1 MGRASQYMKKLI
13 GGKMKGIK
21 LLLVVTAASLV
32 ACGGGGG
39 GSSAPSTQQAT
50 PKPDQLSATVAKT
63 AFASSEACPQGGV
76 TIDQGIDANRNG
88 VLDPD
93 EIFETQQVCN
103 GADGGDGVASLIRVD
118 EIGAGAQCTYGGLK
132 VSVGL
137 DASDDGVLD
146 PAEVSQTSYVCSVTA
161 SQTDGFSSLLDMEGE
176 AAGTNCTAGG
186 QKITSG
192 LDFNRNGALD
202 TDEITQIKYICN
214 GDTPVVYQTL
224 INTSNV
230 ASNAQCPN
238 GGVQIDVGLDVDQ
251 STILEGDEVTDTS
264 YLCNG
269 QDGDGSV
276 SLVNVEDEPA
286 GTNCSAGGKALK
298 TGIDTNQ
305 NQVLDSSEVM
315 STSYVCNGLDGADGE
330 GSTPSNYF
338 TVQTRLGESQQIDC
352 PINAAS
358 DRLYQIE
365 YFTIDSQGEGAP
377 YQTCYSESCLSY
389 NVGDGYRSESKSYGD
404 PGCAQTHF
412 IQNICN
418 EGAEWNGSECAV
430 PTPICADGQ
439 VETSRGCESPVTDCP
454 AGQKI
459 DDNQCVNIQY
469 VDVTGDICGNYVE
482 PIRVTTG
489 QHFVTCDTVFN
500 DRLLIEA
507 GATLQVDRNWLISA
521 GHGVDI
527 LGSAASPVLIETSP
541 NNLDGHWNYFSFG
554 GEVRLDYESEEFVG
568 DSISYLNV
576 SGYEGA
582 STIESVGFSDSQI
595 IADGSLTISNV
606 LSTNSIF
613 DLSVATVRSSLIMH
627 GELAGSTTPVVY
639 SSLLTNSVQSTAN
652 SMALHGPYPI
662 GVKNGFYRGGLFF
675 NGPLEVRC
683 FAETFVQG
691 NLDLAYIYDPNGVCI
706 TSDNVSP
713 LSDKYAIYILEQEKH
728 SIDSG
733 ASLNLEAYI
742 FDKNGLVQ
750 PTEIIWKA
758 RYDVDGT
765 YYDSGQTWTGRKVD
779 ISLSQKEQYEVYVE
793 SVNGQ
798 TDLLGPKSIILN
810 VQ

>member
-1 MGRASQYMKKLI
+1 
-13 GGKMKGIK
+13 MKGIK
-21 LLLVVTAASLV
+21 LLLLATVASLV

-103 GADGGDGVASLIRVD
+103 GADGGDGVVSLIRVD
-118 EIGAGAQCTYGGLK
+118 EIGASAQCTYGGLK

-146 PAEVSQTSYVCSVTA
+146 PAEISQTSYVCSVTA

-176 AAGTNCTAGG
+176 AAGANCAAGG

-214 GDTPVVYQTL
+214 GETPVVYQTL
-224 INTSNV
+224 VSTSNV

-251 STILEGDEVTDTS
+251 SSILEADEVTDTS

-269 QDGDGSV
+269 QDGDGNI
-276 SLVNVEDEPA
+276 SLVRIEDEPP
-286 GTNCSAGGKALK
+286 GGNCSVGGKAVM
-298 TGIDTNQ
+298 TGIDSNQ
-305 NQVLDSSEVM
+305 NLSLDAAEVM
-315 STSYVCNGLDGADGE
+315 STSYVCDGQDGADGL
-330 GSTPSNYF
+330 GSTPSSYF
-338 TVQTRLGESQQIDC
+338 TVQTEIGQTQQIDC
-352 PINAAS
+352 PLSAS
-358 DRLYQIE
+358 VNRLYRVDYFSIE
-365 YFTIDSQGEGAP
+365 SGGMGAP
-377 YQTCYSESCLSY
+377 YQSCYTENCFSSS
-389 NVGDGYRSESKSYGD
+389 VGDGYRSESMAYGD
-404 PGCAQTHF
+404 SGCSQTHYVL
-412 IQNICN
+412 NNCY
-418 EGAEWNGSECAV
+418 EGAEWNGSTCQ
-430 PTPICADGQ
+430 PGSDICPEGQ
-439 VETSRGCESPVTDCP
+439 VNTSRGCELAVSSCEV
-454 AGQKI
+454 GQKLE
-459 DDNQCVNIQY
+459 DNLCVNIDY
-469 VDVTGDICGNYVE
+469 TTVTGNICGYYE
-482 PIRVTTG
+482 DPIKVSTG

-500 DRLLIEA
+500 DRLYIES
-507 GATLQVDRNWLISA
+507 GAVLQVDRNWLIDA
-521 GHGVDI
+521 RNGVDI
-527 LGSAASPVLIETSP
+527 AGTQSQPVIVETSP
-541 NNLDGHWNYFSFG
+541 NNLDGYWNLIKLS
-554 GEVRLDYESEEFVG
+554 GESSLDYSSGEFKG
-568 DSISYLNV
+568 DIVSNLNV
-576 SGYEGA
+576 SGYEGSSTFEGVGVYD
-582 STIESVGFSDSQI
+582 STIVTSGE
-595 IADGSLTISNV
+595 LTLISV
-606 LSTNSIF
+606 LSKGVTYEIGGGTF
-613 DLSVATVRSSLIMH
+613 RESLIMGSTFQ
-627 GELAGSTTPVVY
+627 GEYVPNVYGGILVTSSENTPDSIYYSTGSSYSENDLVRGAVIFNSGLSVWCLAGNY
-639 SSLLTNSVQSTAN
+639 
-652 SMALHGPYPI
+652 I
-662 GVKNGFYRGGLFF
+662 
-675 NGPLEVRC
+675 
-683 FAETFVQG
+683 QG
-691 NLDLAYIYDPNGVCI
+691 NESLELFTGTACVE
-706 TSDNVSP
+706 SDNGLA
-713 LSDKYAIYILEQEKH
+713 LSDKIAAYVLGAEKR
-728 SIDSG
+728 SISADS
-733 ASLNLEAYI
+733 SISLEAYV

>member
-1 MGRASQYMKKLI
+1 MKKQI
-13 GGKMKGIK
+13 GGNMKGIK
-21 LLLVVTAASLV
+21 LLLMVTAASLV

-137 DASDDGVLD
+137 DASDDGILD
-146 PAEVSQTSYVCSVTA
+146 PAEVSQISYVCSVTA

-176 AAGTNCTAGG
+176 AAGANCTAGG

-202 TDEITQIKYICN
+202 IDEVTQIKYICN

-251 STILEGDEVTDTS
+251 SSILEGGEVTDTS

-269 QDGDGSV
+269 QDGEGSI

-286 GTNCSAGGKALK
+286 GTNCSAGGKAIQ
-298 TGIDTNQ
+298 TGIDSNQ
-305 NQVLDSSEVM
+305 NNTLDPTEVM
-315 STSYVCNGLDGADGE
+315 ATSYVCNGLDGANGA
-330 GSTPSNYF
+330 GTVSSNYF
-338 TVQTRLGESQQIDC
+338 TVNTLLGSAQQIEC
-352 PINAAS
+352 YESESYN
-358 DRLYQIE
+358 RLYQVD
-365 YFTIDSQGEGAP
+365 YFSVNSDGTGTP
-377 YQTCYSESCLSY
+377 YQTCYTETCSNYSMENGSRQETKSF
-389 NVGDGYRSESKSYGD
+389 GDA
-404 PGCAQTHF
+404 GCAQTHYV
-412 IQNICN
+412 NVYCDD
-418 EGAEWNGSECAV
+418 GYEWNGD
-430 PTPICADGQ
+430 ICQSLTSVCPDGQ
-439 VETSRGCESPVTDCP
+439 VDTSRGCEAPVTSCLV
-454 AGQKI
+454 GQKVE
-459 DDNQCVNIQY
+459 DNQCVNVDY
-469 VDVTGDICGNYVE
+469 VAVTGNICGIYKD
-482 PIRVTTG
+482 PIKITSG
-489 QHFVTCDTVFN
+489 QHFVTCDTSFN
-500 DRLLIEA
+500 NLLLIEA
-507 GATLQVDRNWLISA
+507 GAILQVDRDWFILAKN
-521 GHGVDI
+521 GVQV
-527 LGSAASPVLIETSP
+527 LGNAISPVVIESSP
-541 NNLDGHWNYFSFG
+541 NNLDGHWNYFDFAG
-554 GEVRLDYESEEFVG
+554 DVYLDYESEQFIG
-568 DSISYLNV
+568 DKVSYLQV
-576 SGYEGA
+576 RGYQGQ
-582 STIESVGFSDSQI
+582 STLKGVGIAEAQI
-595 IADGSLTISNV
+595 ISDGHLTLDNV
-606 LSTNSIF
+606 LSVGSYF
-613 DLSVATVRSSLIMH
+613 DLASTSFRASFIIDSEVAGDAIPYIYGGL
-627 GELAGSTTPVVY
+627 LAS
-639 SSLLTNSVQSTAN
+639 SVQSTARSLYLMGQYSGSAETN
-652 SMALHGPYPI
+652 LNRPAVL
-662 GVKNGFYRGGLFF
+662 F
-675 NGPLEVRC
+675 NGGVSVYC
-683 FAETFVQG
+683 STKAFVQG
-691 NLDLAYIYDPNGVCI
+691 NASLDSLSDSNGVCI
-706 TSDNVSP
+706 TSDNETP
-713 LSDKYAIYILEQEKH
+713 LTNKYAIYILGKEKL
-728 SIDSG
+728 STSADQTV
-733 ASLNLEAYI
+733 NLEAYI

-750 PTEIIWKA
+750 PTEITWKA

>member
-1 MGRASQYMKKLI
+1 MKKLI
-13 GGKMKGIK
+13 GGNMKGIK
-21 LLLVVTAASLV
+21 LLLVATAASLV

-103 GADGGDGVASLIRVD
+103 GVDGGDGVASLIRVD

-137 DASDDGVLD
+137 DASDNGVLD

-202 TDEITQIKYICN
+202 FDEVTQIKYICN

-251 STILEGDEVTDTS
+251 SLILESDEITGTS

-269 QDGDGSV
+269 EDGDGNI
-276 SLVNVEDEPA
+276 SLVRVESEAPGA
-286 GTNCSAGGKALK
+286 NCSAGGKAIH
-298 TGIDTNQ
+298 TGIDSNQ
-305 NQVLDSSEVM
+305 NLVLDSLEVM
-315 STSYVCNGLDGADGE
+315 STSYVCNGEDGLDGQGSSVFSYYAIRTTYEGVQQIVCAADDYGITYKSAFYDLASE
-330 GSTPSNYF
+330 G
-338 TVQTRLGESQQIDC
+338 LGE
-352 PINAAS
+352 
-358 DRLYQIE
+358 
-365 YFTIDSQGEGAP
+365 P
-377 YQTCYSESCLSY
+377 YQTCYQESCTKRIANGSRY
-389 NVGDGYRSESKSYGD
+389 ETKSYGD
-404 PGCAQTHF
+404 GDCTQYHYITQSCSTGF
-412 IQNICN
+412 
-418 EGAEWNGSECAV
+418 EWNGNSCESIEPLPPQCLEGEV
-430 PTPICADGQ
+430 N
-439 VETSRGCESPVTDCP
+439 TSRGCEVEVVSCP
-454 AGQKI
+454 SQMKLE
-459 DDNQCVNIQY
+459 DNQCVDIEY
-469 VDVTGDICGNYVE
+469 VSVTGNVCGEYADPVK
-482 PIRVTTG
+482 ITSG
-489 QHFVTCDTVFN
+489 QHFVTCDTTFN
-500 DRLLIEA
+500 ERLFVEA
-507 GATLQVDRNWLISA
+507 GATLQVDRDWFIKANN
-521 GHGVDI
+521 GVEVN
-527 LGSAASPVLIETSP
+527 GNSVSPVIIETSP
-541 NNLDGHWNYFSFG
+541 NNLDGLWNSFSFSG
-554 GEVRLDYESEEFVG
+554 DVALDYSAAQPIG
-568 DSISYLNV
+568 DSISFLMVDGFNNTSSISGVALSDTSVVATAGLNLQSVISDNSTYDTGTTTVRNSLIQNSAFIGDSPSIYGGVVINSSVSSDGYLRV
-576 SGYEGA
+576 
-582 STIESVGFSDSQI
+582 SVGSTYSQKLGLI
-595 IADGSLTISNV
+595 RSALLFNPVLNDVWCLSGS
-606 LSTNSIF
+606 
-613 DLSVATVRSSLIMH
+613 
-627 GELAGSTTPVVY
+627 Y
-639 SSLLTNSVQSTAN
+639 
-652 SMALHGPYPI
+652 
-662 GVKNGFYRGGLFF
+662 
-675 NGPLEVRC
+675 
-683 FAETFVQG
+683 VQG
-691 NLDLAYIYDPNGVCI
+691 NGTVSYYFVPDDCNESDNLTPISDKLAAYILG
-706 TSDNVSP
+706 S
-713 LSDKYAIYILEQEKH
+713 EKRTVNAE
-728 SIDSG
+728 STIS
-733 ASLNLEAYI
+733 LEAYI